1 MNTNPATPV
10 GTPRRSTPAAGW
22 QRLRN
27 GILTSLTAVAVLML
41 VLASSSCE
49 SPDPYTPIPAE
60 AFNSRPSGSLA
71 AGDVIRISYPGAP
84 ELNTTQKIMANGKVS
99 LPTVGDVTAQG
110 KSVSTLQ
117 SQLTGL
123 YQSHLQNPTVL
134 VSVEEVAACIYVSG
148 EVIKPGKVSLDRPM
162 TAFDAIME
170 AGGFSKFANPKQ
182 VVVIR
187 TKDGKSER
195 YALNLGDT
203 LSGVSNSSF
212 YLRPYDTVWVKQ
224 SRW

>member
-1 MNTNPATPV
+1 MKTNPAKPV

-27 GILTSLTAVAVLML
+27 GILTSLTAVVAVML
-41 VLASSSCE
+41 VFASSSCE
-49 SPDPYTPIPAE
+49 GPDTSTPIPAE

-71 AGDVIRISYPGAP
+71 AGDVIRVSFPGAP
-84 ELNTTQKIMANGKVS
+84 ELNTVQKIMANGKVS
-99 LPTVGDVTAQG
+99 LPTIGDVTAQG

-123 YQSHLQNPTVL
+123 YQTHLQNPTVL
-134 VSVEEVAACIYVSG
+134 VGVDQMAACVYVSG
-148 EVIKPGKVSLDRPM
+148 EVMKPGKVPLDRPM
-162 TAFDAIME
+162 TAFEAIME

-182 VVVIR
+182 VVVVR
-187 TKDGKSER
+187 NNNGKSER
-195 YALNLGDT
+195 YALNMSDT
-203 LSGVSNSSF
+203 LSGVSSSSF
-212 YLRPYDTVWVKQ
+212 YLRPYDTVYVKQ